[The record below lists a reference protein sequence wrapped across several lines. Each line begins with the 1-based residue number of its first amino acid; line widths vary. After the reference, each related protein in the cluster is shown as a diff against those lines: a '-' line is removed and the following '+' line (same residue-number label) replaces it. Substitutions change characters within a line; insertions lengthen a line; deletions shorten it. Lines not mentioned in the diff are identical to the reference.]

1 MPILMH
7 FIILFGAYAHLMSN
21 PNVGICDV
29 SGSKQS
35 YDQGGTF
42 HRRNQDT
49 GSEKQLRYGDTDRHL
64 IICTKQKPNLRR
76 IFYDPIICIN
86 LIGTENRAIMKTR
99 SLKGGL
105 EIEANQVT
113 HKQQRVVITPD
124 LAYLGYRRQSMT
136 PRKASVSRAAA
147 AKVAAGRSIKG

>member
-1 MPILMH
+1 MPTIMH
-7 FIILFGAYAHLMSN
+7 FIILFGAYAHVEEMQRTDFTSLEMPAAIIS
-21 PNVGICDV
+21 PD
-29 SGSKQS
+29 SGG
-35 YDQGGTF
+35 YDSTA
-42 HRRNQDT
+42 
-49 GSEKQLRYGDTDRHL
+49 DTDRHL
-64 IICTKQKPNLRR
+64 IICTKQKPIHDR
-76 IFYDPIICIN
+76 IFCDPKICIN

-105 EIEANQVT
+105 EIEADQVT

-124 LAYLGYRRQSMT
+124 HAYLGYRRQSMT

>member
-1 MPILMH
+1 MSAFVTFPAAIHHLIKESARTTVEISTLMKR
-7 FIILFGAYAHLMSN
+7 SN
-21 PNVGICDV
+21 CN
-29 SGSKQS
+29 
-35 YDQGGTF
+35 
-42 HRRNQDT
+42 N
-49 GSEKQLRYGDTDRHL
+49 TDRH
-64 IICTKQKPNLRR
+64 IINCTKQKPNPRR

-105 EIEANQVT
+105 EIEADQVT

>member
-1 MPILMH
+1 
-7 FIILFGAYAHLMSN
+7 
-21 PNVGICDV
+21 
-29 SGSKQS
+29 
-35 YDQGGTF
+35 
-42 HRRNQDT
+42 
-49 GSEKQLRYGDTDRHL
+49 
-64 IICTKQKPNLRR
+64 
-76 IFYDPIICIN
+76 
-86 LIGTENRAIMKTR
+86 MKTR